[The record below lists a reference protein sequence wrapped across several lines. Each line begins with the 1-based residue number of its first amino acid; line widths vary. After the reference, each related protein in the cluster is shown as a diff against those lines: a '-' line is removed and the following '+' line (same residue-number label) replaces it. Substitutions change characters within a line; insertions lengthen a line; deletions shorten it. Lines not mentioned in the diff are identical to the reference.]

1 MRRNFLRTRL
11 VLGICAATAI
21 CSSRDVLAQDYDYRA
36 PSYYV
41 VPPTYSA
48 YSLYAPTP
56 IGVYAPAPVVVA
68 PAPVL
73 VAPVPVAVA
82 PAPVYYAAPP
92 VYAPAYPPVVGYRPV
107 PFSSVTARWHTGP
120 LGVSHYHYRYNTP
133 VGHYRYNYNVRGGWG
148 W

>member
-1 MRRNFLRTRL
+1 MHRNFLRALL
-11 VLGICAATAI
+11 VLGVSATAVI
-21 CSSRDVLAQDYDYRA
+21 CSGRDSQAQDYEYRA

-41 VPPTYSA
+41 VPPTYAS
-48 YSLYAPTP
+48 YYAPAP
-56 IGVYAPAPVVVA
+56 IALYAPAPVVVS
-68 PAPVL
+68 
-73 VAPVPVAVA
+73 

-92 VYAPAYPPVVGYRPV
+92 IYAPAYPPVVGFRPV
-107 PFSSVTARWHTGP
+107 PYRSVTARWHTGP